1 MVVLAFEIYAKVGAV
16 SLVSWGSAVV
26 GFSVDTP
33 LPDKISGTPF
43 AKGLIGFPVV
53 GTLIFGEYGPT
64 TVTVNVGTGQHY
76 VILGVEIPGFLNVS
90 SIRLRL
96 SGLGVTVDR
105 TFGPLDPK
113 QYVYITFEVD
123 RNGAARV
130 ISTGTIAPGGSPIA
144 TPGGGDI
151 ISGDIGAAMAETME
165 VMLQAMLPIMMFNM
179 VMQMMVGM
187 IQGMVGMFGGAFA

>member
-1 MVVLAFEIYAKVGAV
+1 MVVLSFEIYAKVGAT

-43 AKGLIGFPVV
+43 ARGFIGFPIV
-53 GTLIFGEYGPT
+53 GTLIFGEFGPT

-76 VILGVEIPGFLNVS
+76 VILGVEIPGFLTVS
-90 SIRLRL
+90 SVRLRL

-105 TFGPLDPK
+105 SFGALDPK
-113 QYVYITFEVD
+113 QYVYIAFEVD
-123 RNGAARV
+123 RNGATRV
-130 ISTGTIAPGGSPIA
+130 IGTGVIAPGGAPIA
-144 TPGGGDI
+144 TPGGGSI
-151 ISGDIGAAMAETME
+151 IPGDIGTVMAETMG

-179 VMQMMVGM
+179 MMQMMVGM
-187 IQGMVGMFGGAFA
+187 IQGMVGAFGGAFV